1 MKQIAIFL
9 MALVAIFLFA
19 PQNVGAQMSI
29 EIVKQNDALAKEI
42 KLCNATADFIYNYR
56 YNKDTAST
64 EPIFK
69 ELKMLLRVGK
79 EMSRFYS
86 LDRVVFDSLKLANP
100 QEVMANIG
108 KYKLGSTVNII
119 KDNGKSRIIYTDKVG
134 NDYYKYEEPFPAM
147 DWTIGEETKEILGYT
162 CTRAEM
168 VYRGRRWIAWF
179 APDIPIIDGPWKF
192 RGLPGLI
199 MEITDSRAHYSWV
212 IAGINNLDGRG
223 KKVSMMDYQYIKTNR
238 SSFYKLLHK
247 SVVNLIDF
255 LKINSPEV
263 KITVKTADGS
273 PYTPKDTPMKY
284 GFIETDIIGPTYK

>member
-1 MKQIAIFL
+1 MVAFV
-9 MALVAIFLFA
+9 ALFIVVPHNA
-19 PQNVGAQMSI
+19 GAQMAI
-29 EIVKQNDALAKEI
+29 EIVKQNEALAKEI
-42 KLCNATADFIYNYR
+42 NLCDATADFIYDYR
-56 YNKDTAST
+56 YNKDTASG
-64 EPIFK
+64 EPLYK

-100 QEVMANIG
+100 QEVLANIG

-119 KDNGKSRIIYTDKVG
+119 KKNGDSRLIYSDKIG
-134 NDYYKYEEPFPAM
+134 NDYYKYEEPFPSM
-147 DWTIGEETKEILGYT
+147 EWTIGEETKEILGYT

-168 VYRGRRWIAWF
+168 VFRGRRWIAWF

-199 MEITDSRAHYSWV
+199 MEIKDTRAHYSW
-212 IAGINNLDGRG
+212 IISGINNLEGSG

-238 SSFYKLLHK
+238 GSFYKLLHK

-263 KITVKTADGS
+263 KITVTTPDGS
-273 PYTPKDTPMKY
+273 PYIPKDSPMKY
-284 GFIETDIIGPTYK
+284 GFIETDIIGPDYK